1 MTTAVEPIVDA
12 ETCWQALVEDSIATV
27 CVLDEDGRVLYV
39 NSVAARV
46 VRDAVTNPVGRTLH
60 EIHDRAYADER
71 LGFIRSAIETDK
83 PVVYDMMH
91 RGVAWRTV
99 IRPIPGYESPRR
111 VLTVGRPAA
120 GPDLHRVEN
129 PEVFRARVHDMGPL
143 EPLTPRELEV
153 LGMIGEGLTTSQ
165 MAERL
170 ARSTKTVEGHRIALG
185 AKLNVTNRV
194 ELARIAIRA
203 GLCRFDAAEHEPHGR
218 LRNAC

>member
-1 MTTAVEPIVDA
+1 MATAVAPLVDA

-27 CVLDEDGRVLYV
+27 CVIDENGKVLYV
-39 NSVAARV
+39 NSVASRV
-46 VRDAVTNPVGRTLH
+46 VQDVVTSPVGRTLH

-71 LGFIRSAIETDK
+71 LGFIRRSIETGK
-83 PVVYDMMH
+83 PVIYDMMH

-99 IRPIPGYESPRR
+99 IRPLSGYDSPRR

-120 GPDLHRVEN
+120 GPDLHKAER

-143 EPLTPRELEV
+143 DTLTPRELEV
-153 LGMIGEGLTTSQ
+153 LGMIGEGLSTSQ

-170 ARSTKTVEGHRIALG
+170 GRSTKTVEGHRISLG

-194 ELARIAIRA
+194 ELARVAIRA
-203 GLCRFDAAEHEPHGR
+203 GLCRFDAAEHESMGR
-218 LRNAC
+218 LCRAS